1 MYCRLYQQCS
11 GHLRLCDFFWAPSS
25 QDESFPAYTTEQYD
39 VFPLRTTWTFIYSA
53 LWWILC
59 CDNNPRR
66 SFSLSF
72 GTAQTVFIPNKL
84 LIQSHYSLGRLMF
97 YLVCVC
103 VCHLGKLV
111 VPQRL
116 IVEVANTEVLCTFE
130 VWFGLSVC
138 GLVLSAWYHHNCAR
152 YSQEEMY
159 SDLSK
164 GGGNKGVAPL
174 WCTLNLFFHVCFDA
188 VKNFTGM

>member
-1 MYCRLYQQCS
+1 MSEGKRVSPSSQTLLFFLSPSTPTQSRLPLGMYCRLYQQCS

-103 VCHLGKLV
+103 VCV
-111 VPQRL
+111 
-116 IVEVANTEVLCTFE
+116 IWANR
-130 VWFGLSVC
+130 WF
-138 GLVLSAWYHHNCAR
+138 R
-152 YSQEEMY
+152 R
-159 SDLSK
+159 DL
-164 GGGNKGVAPL
+164 L
-174 WCTLNLFFHVCFDA
+174 
-188 VKNFTGM
+188 